1 MTKTTIK
8 RKLDKPFNVK
18 RRKEELDDLCL
29 AIVRIRDGNI
39 CNWCGRDCGCL
50 QHHHIVPVSVGG
62 NACRWDLQ
70 DQICLGSGCH
80 MFRILK
86 DPIGYTRFIEK
97 WLNDRDL
104 NYDQLLI
111 TYKGAI
117 VKFTKDYFETK
128 KKVLEDI
135 LVALKERGI

>member
-1 MTKTTIK
+1 MKKTS
-8 RKLDKPFNVK
+8 KLPKPFNVK
-18 RRKEELDDLCL
+18 RRKEDLDKLCL
-29 AIVRIRDGNI
+29 DIVRLRDGGK
-39 CNWCGRDCGCL
+39 CNWCLGDCGCL
-50 QHHHIVPVSVGG
+50 QHHHIIPVSVCG
-62 NACRWDLQ
+62 NAGRWDLQ
-70 DQICLGSGCH
+70 DQILLGMGCH

-86 DPIGYTRFIEK
+86 DPVGYTRFIEK

-104 NYDQLLI
+104 NYDQLKI

-135 LVALKERGI
+135 LLTLRESE